1 MTKRQR
7 DKTLLTQAITLMH
20 ELCHIRQF
28 LSGYEEKVQ
37 NFSVSQQLYMNIV
50 DELQNIDLNSPLGQM
65 IYNSQEFNSFDI
77 DSGFIQETLNVLESE
92 NLAHKKSYFIDN
104 QVYVTDSLNNMNRLL
119 KLLEDNI
126 GDQNSDANL
135 SRLLQVVGMTIK
147 KLERGIDKF
156 QQELVG
162 QVSSKTVNEKISVS
176 KDTIK
181 EAMQSNEN
189 TMQIAKDLKDP
200 SNIAIDDKTAEIQE
214 NFKEYYRELKAQ
226 KKMEAQQQQNQ
237 PQLRY
242 LITSTDLQEVRFV
255 QNVSKNMLNTLLQ
268 NCGIDNARVFEL
280 KEVPTKKKTIQK
292 TVTVIN

>member
-1 MTKRQR
+1 
-7 DKTLLTQAITLMH
+7 
-20 ELCHIRQF
+20 
-28 LSGYEEKVQ
+28 
-37 NFSVSQQLYMNIV
+37 MNIV

-237 PQLRY
+237 QQLRY